1 MTKVHQEGTPEQ
13 VQSLAF
19 RSEFDPEQAPLWTG
33 WLLPTTNFAVTRPA
47 DSYRLS
53 IVMNKDR
60 IGGLF
65 FLFVGLCF
73 FSFSVQLPLGK
84 ITQPGPAVFPFFLSL
99 LLSIIGLAIFFSVKK
114 EKQTSG
120 EKDSERL
127 GKPLAIILL
136 TLGFILFMGRLGY
149 LAASFG
155 YLFCL
160 FYLVSRYKLI
170 FSAGLSGIL
179 AAGTWYFF
187 GKILGIFLPM
197 GPWNI

>member
-1 MTKVHQEGTPEQ
+1 MRHSANFTLT
-13 VQSLAF
+13 
-19 RSEFDPEQAPLWTG
+19 RS
-33 WLLPTTNFAVTRPA
+33 V
-47 DSYRLS
+47 DSYKLS
-53 IVMNKDR
+53 NIMSKDR

-73 FSFSVQLPLGK
+73 FAFSVQLPLGK

-99 LLSIIGLAIFFSVKK
+99 LLAVIGLAIFFSAKK
-114 EKQTSG
+114 ETQPNGAKNS
-120 EKDSERL
+120 DRL

-149 LAASFG
+149 LMAAFG

-170 FSAGLSGIL
+170 FSAGLSAVL
-179 AAGTWYFF
+179 AAGSWYFF
-187 GKILGIFLPM
+187 GKILGIFLPL
-197 GPWNI
+197 GPWNL

>member
-1 MTKVHQEGTPEQ
+1 MN
-13 VQSLAF
+13 A
-19 RSEFDPEQAPLWTG
+19 ANA
-33 WLLPTTNFAVTRPA
+33 NFTLTRPV

-53 IVMNKDR
+53 NIMSKDR

-99 LLSIIGLAIFFSVKK
+99 LLAVIGLAIFFSAKK
-114 EKQTSG
+114 EKPTDG
-120 EKDSERL
+120 EKNSDRL
-127 GKPLAIILL
+127 SKPLAIILL

-149 LAASFG
+149 LLASFA

-170 FSAGLSGIL
+170 LSAGLSGIL

-187 GKILGIFLPM
+187 GKILGIFLPL
-197 GPWNI
+197 GPWNL